1 MTAIVAINEAD
12 ATHLVEVVAEMQ
24 VRGAPVLRCI
34 RDEAQGVILA
44 LEGSHRLAAAHQLG
58 LVPVLQMV
66 GDDDEL
72 LCSDIGYDDC
82 GWFDGEPARAADI
95 RDRIGGFMGTY
106 NGCPFFDFDNVEM
119 H

>member
-12 ATHLVEVVAEMQ
+12 AAHLAEVVAEMQ
-24 VRGAPVLRCI
+24 VLGAPVLRCI
-34 RDEAQGVILA
+34 RDEAQGIVLA

-58 LVPVLQMV
+58 LTPVLQMI

-82 GWFDGEPARAADI
+82 GWFEGEPARAADI
-95 RDRIGGFMGTY
+95 RDRIGQPMGMYT
-106 NGCPFFDFDNVEM
+106 GCVFFDFDDIEA
-119 H
+119 